1 MWVCLT
7 VGSQFRYLQIT
18 AKRYTTWVIINGNLH
33 FRGACI
39 EIKPETENSLA
50 VFVLNLRGK
59 EVLNESY

>member
-1 MWVCLT
+1 
-7 VGSQFRYLQIT
+7 
-18 AKRYTTWVIINGNLH
+18 LH

-39 EIKPETENSLA
+39 DIKFETENSLA